1 MFENGIVLLPAFSLI
16 GFLYGAYVLIKK
28 YRREFPPPEDTLQ
41 NRAVLV
47 YEIMTTAF
55 LTIGIGVSLTIGTLQ
70 YLKSECS
77 PFECPEVMA
86 LLYEARDQL
95 NEANNARTELEAQ
108 VDVYRRRLTAT
119 LPDAGSEWIMR
130 AANRIV
136 QLADDPNITIDEA
149 QRIIEEEFVSGLQ

>member
-16 GFLYGAYVLIKK
+16 GFLYGAYVLIQK
-28 YRREFPPPEDTLQ
+28 YRREFPPPEDTPQ

-55 LTIGIGVSLTIGTLQ
+55 LTIGIEVSLTIGTLQ

-77 PFECPEVMA
+77 PFECPEAMA

-95 NEANNARTELEAQ
+95 NEANNARTG
-108 VDVYRRRLTAT
+108 T
-119 LPDAGSEWIMR
+119 
-130 AANRIV
+130 
-136 QLADDPNITIDEA
+136 
-149 QRIIEEEFVSGLQ
+149 